1 MVLLKVFLAWFG
13 MHLYTF
19 KLTFAVPEKLP
30 FGQLP
35 TRTTTIRLFGLDLRK
50 TVTKFFSHF
59 LHRLS
64 QFFHSTAWPR

>member
-1 MVLLKVFLAWFG
+1 MVLLELFLAWFAL
-13 MHLYTF
+13 HLYTL

-30 FGQLP
+30 FGQLH
-35 TRTTTIRLFGLDLRK
+35 TGTTTNRLIGLDLRK

-64 QFFHSTAWPR
+64 QFFNSTA